1 MYTEERES
9 FILKLIMKLLSI
21 LPLINLTAELTGVS
35 DPDPNLVESLDPV
48 PAPG

>member
-21 LPLINLTAELTGVS
+21 LPMIYLASELTGVS
-35 DPDPNLVESLDPV
+35 DPDPNLVESLDPDPV
-48 PAPG
+48 PG